1 MDKKTRLGL
10 LRLLYRIRFFEE
22 KAIDLFCDGKI
33 QGDLHPYIGEE
44 AIAAGA
50 CSVLEKSDYVLSTHR
65 GHGHCLAKGEDPRYM
80 FAEILGRE
88 TGSCKGRGGS
98 MHICN
103 RELGILGANGIIGGG
118 LTIAAGS
125 ALSALY
131 RKTNQVTLCFF
142 GDGGAN
148 QGVFHESLNLAA
160 LWKLPVVFIC
170 ENNQIAATTPVS
182 EVIPTES
189 IGQRGHC
196 YGIYGNTID
205 GNDVEA
211 VYDEV
216 GRRVDASRKGEG
228 ASLIECLTFRQK
240 PHCMDMVESRQWT
253 REELKEVEK
262 MDPVA
267 AYESVLIDKGIIT
280 VKEAGKLKD
289 DVRKEIEEAAG
300 FALAS
305 DFPDASTVNQYVYAD

>member
-1 MDKKTRLGL
+1 MDKKTRTGL
-10 LRLLYRIRFFEE
+10 LRQLYKIRFFEE
-22 KAIDLFCDGKI
+22 KAIDLFCEGKI
-33 QGDLHPYIGEE
+33 EGDLHPYIGEE

-50 CSVLEKSDYVLSTHR
+50 CAVLKKDDYVLSTHR
-65 GHGHCLAKGEDPRYM
+65 GHGHCISKGEDPRYM

-118 LTIAAGS
+118 LTISIGAAIS
-125 ALSALY
+125 SVY
-131 RKTNQVTLCFF
+131 RKTDQVTLCFF

-148 QGVFHESLNLAA
+148 QGVFHESLNMAA
-160 LWKLPVVFIC
+160 LWKLPVIFIC

-182 EVIPTES
+182 EVIPTPT
-189 IGQRGHC
+189 IGQRGKC

-211 VYDEV
+211 VYNEV
-216 GRRVDASRKGEG
+216 KKRVAEARKGNG
-228 ASLIECLTFRQK
+228 ASLIECVTFRQK

-253 REELKEVEK
+253 KEELKEVDQA
-262 MDPVA
+262 DPVVL
-267 AYESVLIDKGIIT
+267 YEAKLISEGVISRG
-280 VKEAGKLKD
+280 EAERM
-289 DVRKEIEEAAG
+289 RKEIKDMIEEAAEFG
-300 FALAS
+300 LNS
-305 DFPDASTVNQYVYAD
+305 SFPDAAAVGDYVYAQ